1 MMDWHTLLSLYP
13 FTPSET
19 MHILGELAIALYA
32 LFALK
37 DWNKLK
43 TLAEVEALKLINETL
58 SKEEKRN
65 KVISY
70 MAGLI
75 PLKLKPFVN
84 KNTLGYLVDL
94 VYQNRVRPHVK
105 RQQDVVVKKELNNKK
120 TLDELNNEVKN
131 IE

>member
-70 MAGLI
+70 TTHSNLPPPPPPPLI
-75 PLKLKPFVN
+75 ILLFSI
-84 KNTLGYLVDL
+84 
-94 VYQNRVRPHVK
+94 
-105 RQQDVVVKKELNNKK
+105 VV
-120 TLDELNNEVKN
+120 
-131 IE
+131 